1 MPEEPD
7 IRSFETAAAGYAVL
21 ITWPEMRDGKH
32 VHDLWY
38 ACFSEQ
44 LQAVRAV
51 SGALNDAKVEL
62 LGSLSESAL
71 REHGVPSRGVKRAD
85 HSDIT
90 SPARH

>member
-1 MPEEPD
+1 MPPDEPD
-7 IRSFETAAAGYAVL
+7 IPCLETAAAGYAVL
-21 ITWPEMRDGKH
+21 ITWPEMRNGKH
-32 VHDLWY
+32 AQEVWY

-51 SGALNDAKVEL
+51 QEASGALNDAKVEL

-71 REHGVPSRGVKRAD
+71 RDHGVPSRGVKRAD

-90 SPARH
+90 